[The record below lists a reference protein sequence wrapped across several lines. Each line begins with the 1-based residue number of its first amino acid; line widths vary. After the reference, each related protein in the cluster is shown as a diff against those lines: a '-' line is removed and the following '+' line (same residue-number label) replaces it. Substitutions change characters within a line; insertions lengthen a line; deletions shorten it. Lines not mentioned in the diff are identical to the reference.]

1 MISSLLANGLR
12 MTFKFSLSYSALQ
25 KKSHILSYDIL
36 WSCTAQQ
43 ARSHGFSVT
52 PPPRA
57 GVCVCVCVWVEGGLS
72 VCVWVITTHSLESL
86 WGNSKLCFKRISHDG
101 DKNGTTGVT
110 QPRVCD
116 ARPHTHAVIHF
127 ISTSHEDGCM
137 RNTLSCCQFKTDLN
151 NNKIG
156 TISNVCHFSGLLV
169 QPVKQ
174 HPSANT
180 WTGLRLVSVL
190 YSWN

>member
-52 PPPRA
+52 PPP
-57 GVCVCVCVWVEGGLS
+57 VFLCVCEWKGVVSMCVSHYHTLAW
-72 VCVWVITTHSLESL
+72 ITLRKQQIVLQAHLTWWGQKRDDGSDSTAHL
-86 WGNSKLCFKRISHDG
+86 WYTASHTCSYSFHIH
-101 DKNGTTGVT
+101 K
-110 QPRVCD
+110 PR
-116 ARPHTHAVIHF
+116 RRLYEKH
-127 ISTSHEDGCM
+127 
-137 RNTLSCCQFKTDLN
+137 TLSCCQLKTDLN

-180 WTGLRLVSVL
+180 WTGLSLVSVL